1 MEEPDANTLLRYRS
15 WKRVSVSSI
24 HICFTVKFEAPARVV
39 SEVGTQ
45 LASQP
50 PIHNAEFFGETK
62 VVTGA
67 NVGVGKEAVKHF
79 ARLQATRVTAAFR
92 SVTKDKAALAGI
104 KVETNRAGVVQIWEL
119 DYLIYVSVKA
129 FAIGVGLGEVND
141 TKGEVASTSI
151 PPGQHVAA
159 TIPSKG
165 SALIVTHR
173 PAPGPGP
180 NELLIEVKCIALNP
194 IDWKQRGSGFAV
206 ASYPTIVGSDLAGTV
221 LSIGSSVPY
230 DAPEAPQVV

>member
-129 FAIGVGLGEVND
+129 FAIGVGLGDDPALCPPE
-141 TKGEVASTSI
+141 ST
-151 PPGQHVAA
+151 
-159 TIPSKG
+159 TRKG